1 MTSCTGRSIPQMP
14 AAASDRQPGLTVAH
28 LTTVDVS
35 LRFLLLPQLRAVRDT
50 GGTALGISAPGPWVA
65 ELEREG
71 IRHVP
76 LPSSTRAPDL
86 RADLRAA
93 RELWTIL
100 RREHVDV
107 LHTHNPKPGAYGR
120 IVGRLARVPIVVNT
134 VHGLYAT
141 ERDPL
146 PKRSLV
152 YGLEAIASRFSDAE
166 LFQNPEDLTLMQRL
180 HLTRHAALLGN
191 GVDLARF
198 DPARFTTEQRRTT
211 RVELGVTD
219 DTIVVGCVGRLVAEK
234 GYPEL
239 FDALSR
245 LPGDRYVLAV
255 VGAGDPDKP
264 DALDPALVVYRPCA
278 SRNESRTAIS
288 PSLRRRLGIVTFL
301 YLAERAVAIGSF
313 SASIWSGA
321 LR

>member
-1 MTSCTGRSIPQMP
+1 
-14 AAASDRQPGLTVAH
+14 
-28 LTTVDVS
+28 
-35 LRFLLLPQLRAVRDT
+35 
-50 GGTALGISAPGPWVA
+50 
-65 ELEREG
+65 
-71 IRHVP
+71 
-76 LPSSTRAPDL
+76 
-86 RADLRAA
+86 
-93 RELWTIL
+93 LWTIL

-107 LHTHNPKPGAYGR
+107 LHTHNPKPGVYGR

-141 ERDPL
+141 EQDPL

-152 YGLEAIASRFSDAE
+152 YGLEAVASRFSDAE
-166 LFQNPEDLTLMQRL
+166 LFQNPEDLALMQRL

-264 DALDPALVVYRPCA
+264 DALDPALVARARDRGVRFLGHRDDVDALYAAMDVFVLA
-278 SRNESRTAIS
+278 SHREGFPRAAMEAAAMGLPIVATDVRGCRQVVEHDRNGLLVPVRDPAA
-288 PSLRRRLGIVTFL
+288 
-301 YLAERAVAIGSF
+301 LARAVAQLGDHPERRSRMGTK
-313 SASIWSGA
+313 SAARAHDHFDERKVVEKVLDTYRSVAARKGLSH
-321 LR
+321 LRIT